1 MYCSDCID
9 YAPGGK
15 CRNPKVSKS
24 LVGYFQAPCREFIEK
39 PKTTTTMETK
49 PTTKVCKVCGQ
60 EKPLEEFQR
69 SPWGKDGRIATCKE
83 CRGRLLAQGKAER
96 KAAAVPAVPP
106 VPSDPSPKW
115 NGPKDPDGLIPEED
129 IPAYKKA
136 IRISGDA
143 DAIAYLMPLIPDAG
157 LAAELRR
164 RGYTG
169 TLTKSNT
176 LNV

>member
-60 EKPLEEFQR
+60 EKPLDHFQV
-69 SPWGKDGRIATCKE
+69 SGFTKQPINTCKE
-83 CRGRLLAQGKAER
+83 CMGARKKAKKDGIE
-96 KAAAVPAVPP
+96 KKKPIVTN
-106 VPSDPSPKW
+106 PSLVQAKETPSPV
-115 NGPKDPDGLIPEED
+115 LLEF
-129 IPAYKKA
+129 YT
-136 IRISGDA
+136 DA
-143 DAIAYLMPLIPDAG
+143 D

-176 LNV
+176 LTI